1 MKHLYGV
8 GILVFNATIGCAT
21 LSAQAPPV
29 PGSTAQPTPAP
40 SQPTSYS
47 AAVPVDLNWTPP
59 ALAQLSS
66 QAASRSSFSLDRTTL
81 GIAAGLVPDS
91 DPETRQ
97 AIAKLD
103 GVSVHMLRFGPGG
116 ISDEPAVNDIRQSYH
131 RRGWKHLVTNTALLP
146 ASTSSS
152 PKGPL
157 HNGTTDLWLLMD
169 GVNVRGAV
177 ALVESPRSLTLIT
190 LAGNISPV
198 DMLHLRG
205 HFGVPRFDGD
215 QFKDAKDR

>member
-1 MKHLYGV
+1 MRSSFLACLAASFVLNLGA
-8 GILVFNATIGCAT
+8 G
-21 LSAQAPPV
+21 AQAPVV
-29 PGSTAQPTPAP
+29 PP
-40 SQPTSYS
+40 
-47 AAVPVDLNWTPP
+47 AAVPPAQDQGPVVLDWTPP
-59 ALAQLSS
+59 ALAQLSTTAAVKNS
-66 QAASRSSFSLDRTTL
+66 FTLDRNMLSAASSLL
-81 GIAAGLVPDS
+81 PDS
-91 DPETRQ
+91 DAPTKQ

>member
-1 MKHLYGV
+1 
-8 GILVFNATIGCAT
+8 
-21 LSAQAPPV
+21 
-29 PGSTAQPTPAP
+29 
-40 SQPTSYS
+40 
-47 AAVPVDLNWTPP
+47 LNWTPA
-59 ALAQLSS
+59 ALAQLSAE
-66 QAASRSSFSLDRTTL
+66 AASRSSFSLDRTTL

-103 GVSVHMLRFGPGG
+103 GVSVHMLRFGPAG
-116 ISDEPAVNDIRQSYH
+116 ISDEPAVNDIRQAYH
-131 RRGWKHLVTNTALLP
+131 LRGWKHLVTNSALLP
-146 ASTSSS
+146 ASTNA
-152 PKGPL
+152 KGPL
-157 HNGTTDLWLLMD
+157 HNGTTDLWLVMD

-205 HFGVPRFDGD
+205 HFGIPRFDGD
-215 QFKDAKDR
+215 QFKDVKDR